1 MGEPDPRRAQ
11 VEAAR
16 GGHFGHQCPS
26 RYILEN
32 GWTFGGEP
40 DPLNGFFFLYQ
51 VYQAAE
57 PRYSGRVTVPVLWDT
72 KTKTIVNNES
82 SEIIRLLN
90 SEFDTWG
97 DASIDLYPHDLAPE
111 IDALNAKVYE
121 TVNNG
126 VYRAGFATS
135 QTVYD
140 AAVLALFA
148 TLEELEQRLA
158 DRRYLLG
165 SRLTEADV
173 RLFTTGIRFDL
184 VYYSHFKCN
193 AKQWRVSPIFSVG

>member
-1 MGEPDPRRAQ
+1 
-11 VEAAR
+11 
-16 GGHFGHQCPS
+16 
-26 RYILEN
+26 
-32 GWTFGGEP
+32 
-40 DPLNGFFFLYQ
+40 
-51 VYQAAE
+51 
-57 PRYSGRVTVPVLWDT
+57 VLWDT

-135 QTVYD
+135 QAVYD

-173 RLFTTGIRFDL
+173 RLFTMGVRFDL

-193 AKQWRVSPIFSVG
+193 IKQWRFPKSFQLVEGCLPAAGDRANGGSWRNQAPLLSQHALGKSERHCSAGSDHRPARAARAPAARITPAILNR